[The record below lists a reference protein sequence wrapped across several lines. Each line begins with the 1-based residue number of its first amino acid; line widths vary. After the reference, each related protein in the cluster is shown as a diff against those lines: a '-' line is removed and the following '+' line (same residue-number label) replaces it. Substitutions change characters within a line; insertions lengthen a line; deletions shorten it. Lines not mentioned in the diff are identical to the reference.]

1 MELREWQYMNKPA
14 GSTASNTGS
23 AQATSSTFYRD
34 KFKKLLDYHVSKS
47 RKPGGFYSVLNH
59 KVDKL
64 IEDATKASF
73 SYWEERM
80 DNSDGTVSEFSI
92 SVWYY
97 KTTKAWTFK
106 VWVDGRE
113 VANKS
118 GSGFNDLIN
127 DLSARLATPLKGSRE
142 YQDLL
147 ECASTADDFKLYEN
161 LWD

>member
-1 MELREWQYMNKPA
+1 MSKPA
-14 GSTASNTGS
+14 GSTTSNS
-23 AQATSSTFYRD
+23 SSQPAQATSPTFYKD

-47 RKPGGFYSVLNH
+47 RKPGGFHRVLNY

-73 SYWEERM
+73 SYWEECM

-147 ECASTADDFKLYEN
+147 E
-161 LWD
+161 